1 METLHGLAAG
11 WELIATP
18 AGLVAMVIGLT
29 VGFVAGVLPG
39 FSGPNAAALL
49 LPISLHYPLEIAL
62 ALIISIYA
70 GTTFG
75 GTIPAILINVPG
87 EGGAAAT
94 ALDGYPMAKAGKAQ
108 LAIGIARM
116 ASVLGGVI
124 GVGIAI
130 ILIHPISAIA
140 IRIGPPELFIVA
152 MIGVSVCA
160 TLIGDDV
167 AKGLTVAFLGM
178 LISAMSVGPI
188 SAEPRLDFGI
198 PELYDQIPLV
208 AAVVG
213 IFALSEM
220 MLLPKEVADLGEQAD
235 YSETDRPARPRH
247 CRGQLLHLLGLDNI
261 PEIVRGVRVTLGYP
275 WAVLQGSLIGLL
287 IGTVPGI
294 GSSVSNLVAYGAAKR
309 WAKDKSLF
317 GKGHPVGIIASEA
330 SDNALAGGSLIP
342 TLTLGIPG
350 NATSAVMLA
359 ALYLYG
365 IQPGPQFMSAH
376 AAEAYAVLLAA
387 FFSSVLIL
395 PLGIVLSSPLV
406 YFTKIKTPILVP
418 ATILISIIGAYAT
431 NASMFDVAVALAFGL
446 LTLLLRVFNYPIIP
460 LFLGLILGPLAENNF
475 VRSLALARYHFGIFW
490 QSTPSKILLVV
501 LAGLLITGIVRNI
514 RQRRAGNSA
523 DEHTVVIVAQ
533 ED

>member
-1 METLHGLAAG
+1 METIHGLIAG
-11 WELIATP
+11 WDLIATP
-18 AGLVAMVIGLT
+18 TGLLVMIIGLT
-29 VGFVAGVLPG
+29 VGFIAGVLPG
-39 FSGPNAAALL
+39 FSGPNAAAIL
-49 LPISLHYPLEIAL
+49 LPISLYYPPAIAL

-94 ALDGYPMAKAGKAQ
+94 ALDGYPMAQQGKAQ

-124 GVGIAI
+124 GVSIAI
-130 ILIHPISAIA
+130 VLIHPISTIA

-152 MIGVSVCA
+152 MLGVTVCA
-160 TLIGDDV
+160 TLIGSSV

-188 SAEPRLDFGI
+188 SAQPRLDFGI
-198 PELYDQIPLV
+198 PELYDQVPLV

-213 IFALSEM
+213 IFALGEM
-220 MLLPKEVADLGEQAD
+220 LLLPKEVAARGGQPD
-235 YSETDRPARPRH
+235 YLATENRKIPVGWVAKTLR
-247 CRGQLLHLLGLDNI
+247 LLGLDNI

-275 WAVLQGSLIGLL
+275 FAVIQGSLIGLL
-287 IGTVPGI
+287 VGTVPGI

-309 WAKDKSLF
+309 WAKDKEMF
-317 GKGHPVGIIASEA
+317 GKGHPVGIISSEA

-365 IQPGPQFMSAH
+365 IQPGPQFMTSH
-376 AAEAYAVLLAA
+376 PAEAYAVLLAA
-387 FFSSVLIL
+387 LGASILIL
-395 PLGIVLSSPLV
+395 PLGIVLSAPLL
-406 YFTKIKTPILVP
+406 YFTKIRTEILVP
-418 ATILISIIGAYAT
+418 VTIFISLIGAYAT
-431 NASMFDVAVALAFGL
+431 DASMFDVSVALAFGL
-446 LTLLLRVFNYPIIP
+446 LTLMLRIFDYPIIP

-475 VRSLALARYHFGIFW
+475 VRSLALSRYDFSIFW
-490 QSTPSKILLVV
+490 RSTPSKVLLTA
-501 LAGLLITGIVRNI
+501 LALLLIGAAVRTWRN
-514 RQRRAGNSA
+514 RGAEPAPLG
-523 DEHTVVIVAQ
+523 TT
-533 ED
+533 

>member
-1 METLHGLAAG
+1 MTLQGLEAG
-11 WELIATP
+11 WQLIGTP
-18 AGLVAMVIGLT
+18 TGLLVMVIGLT
-29 VGFVAGVLPG
+29 VGFIAGVLPG

-49 LPISLHYPLEIAL
+49 LPISLYYPPAIAL

-94 ALDGYPMAKAGKAQ
+94 ALDGYPMARAGKAQ

-124 GVGIAI
+124 GIGIAI
-130 ILIHPISAIA
+130 VLIHPISTIA

-152 MIGVSVCA
+152 MIGVTVGA
-160 TLIGDDV
+160 TLIGTDV
-167 AKGLTVAFLGM
+167 AKGLIVAFLGM

-198 PELYDQIPLV
+198 PELYDQVPLV

-220 MLLPKEVADLGEQAD
+220 MLLPKQMSEMGEGPD
-235 YSETDRPARPRH
+235 YSATENRKPAVGWAAKMLR
-247 CRGQLLHLLGLDNI
+247 LFGLDNI
-261 PEIVRGVRVTLGYP
+261 PEIIRGVRVTLSYP
-275 WAVLQGSLIGLL
+275 FAVIQGSLIGLMV
-287 IGTVPGI
+287 GTVPGI

-309 WAKDKSLF
+309 WSKDKAMF

-365 IQPGPQFMSAH
+365 IQPGPQFMTSH
-376 AAEAYAVLLAA
+376 PAEAYAVLIAA
-387 FFSSVLIL
+387 FCASILIL
-395 PLGIVLSSPLV
+395 PLGIILSAPLV
-406 YFTKIKTPILVP
+406 YFTRIRVEILVP
-418 ATILISIIGAYAT
+418 VTIFICVVGAYAT
-431 NASMFDVAVALAFGL
+431 NASMFDVGVALAFGL
-446 LTLLLRVFNYPIIP
+446 LTLLLRIFDYPVIP

-475 VRSLALARYHFGIFW
+475 VRSLALSRYDFSIFW
-490 QSTPSKILLVV
+490 RSTPSKFLLALLVILLVGGILRTFRRRSAEEAPDA
-501 LAGLLITGIVRNI
+501 LAGVPAER
-514 RQRRAGNSA
+514 
-523 DEHTVVIVAQ
+523 D
-533 ED
+533 

>member
-1 METLHGLAAG
+1 
-11 WELIATP
+11 
-18 AGLVAMVIGLT
+18 
-29 VGFVAGVLPG
+29 
-39 FSGPNAAALL
+39 
-49 LPISLHYPLEIAL
+49 
-62 ALIISIYA
+62 
-70 GTTFG
+70 
-75 GTIPAILINVPG
+75 
-87 EGGAAAT
+87 
-94 ALDGYPMAKAGKAQ
+94 MAKAGKAQ

-130 ILIHPISAIA
+130 CLIHPISAVA
-140 IRIGPPELFIVA
+140 IRIGPPELFIVS
-152 MIGVSVCA
+152 MIGVTVCA

-188 SAEPRLDFGI
+188 SAQPRLDFGI
-198 PELYDQIPLV
+198 PELYDQVPLV

-220 MLLPKEVADLGEQAD
+220 MLLPKQVAGLGEQPD
-235 YSETDRPARPRH
+235 YSETETSARSSRWS
-247 CRGQLLHLLGLDNI
+247 GKLLHLLGLDNI
-261 PEIVRGVRVTLGYP
+261 PEIIKGVRVTLGHP

-309 WAKDKSLF
+309 WSKDKSLF

-365 IQPGPQFMSAH
+365 IQPGPQFMSTH
-376 AAEAYAVLLAA
+376 PAEAYAVLLAA
-387 FFSSVLIL
+387 FFSSILIL

-431 NASMFDVAVALAFGL
+431 NASMFDVSVALAFGL
-446 LTLLLRVFNYPIIP
+446 LTLLLRIFNYPIIP

-475 VRSLALARYHFGIFW
+475 VRSLALARYHLGIFW
-490 QSTPSKILLVV
+490 QSTPSKFLLLV
-501 LAGLLITGIVRNI
+501 LAGLLVTGIVRNVRHRKGERPGGDTAAI
-514 RQRRAGNSA
+514 IQ
-523 DEHTVVIVAQ
+523 D
-533 ED
+533 

>member
-1 METLHGLAAG
+1 METLYGLAAG
-11 WELIATP
+11 WDLIATP
-18 AGLVAMVIGLT
+18 TGLLVMVIGLT
-29 VGFVAGVLPG
+29 VGFIAGVLPG

-49 LPISLHYPLEIAL
+49 LPISLQYPPAIAL

-124 GVGIAI
+124 GVTIAI
-130 ILIHPISAIA
+130 VLIHPISIIA

-152 MIGVSVCA
+152 MLGVTVCA
-160 TLIGDDV
+160 TLIGGNLV
-167 AKGLTVAFLGM
+167 KGLVVAFLGM

-198 PELYDQIPLV
+198 PELYDQVPLV

-220 MLLPKEVADLGEQAD
+220 MLLPKEMAEMGEMPD
-235 YSETDRPARPRH
+235 YLDTRARPVGFFAKALR
-247 CRGQLLHLLGLDNI
+247 LLGLDNI
-261 PEIVRGVRVTLGYP
+261 PEIIRGVRVTLSHP
-275 WAVLQGSLIGLL
+275 IAVIQGSLIGLL

-309 WAKDKSLF
+309 SSKNKELF
-317 GKGHPVGIIASEA
+317 GKGHPVGIISSEA

-365 IQPGPQFMSAH
+365 IQPGPQFMSSH
-376 AAEAYAVLLAA
+376 PAEAYAVLIAA
-387 FFSSVLIL
+387 LGASILIL
-395 PLGIVLSSPLV
+395 PLGIVLSSPMI
-406 YFTKIKTPILVP
+406 YFTKTRVELLVP
-418 ATILISIIGAYAT
+418 ITIFVSLVGAYAT
-431 NASMFDVAVALAFGL
+431 NAAMFDVAVALAFGL
-446 LTLLLRVFNYPIIP
+446 LVLFLRIFNYPVIP

-475 VRSLALARYHFGIFW
+475 VRSLALSRYDPSIFW
-490 QSTPSKILLVV
+490 QSTPSKCLLLLLAILLT
-501 LAGLLITGIVRNI
+501 TGIVRTI
-514 RQRRAGNSA
+514 RNRRDDDSDDVLDGLP
-523 DEHTVVIVAQ
+523 VAR
-533 ED
+533 D

>member
-1 METLHGLAAG
+1 MQTLLGLEAG
-11 WELIATP
+11 WHLIANPTCV
-18 AGLVAMVIGLT
+18 LVMIIGLT
-29 VGFVAGVLPG
+29 IGFIAGVLPG

-49 LPISLHYPLEIAL
+49 LPISLHYPPSIAL

-87 EGGAAAT
+87 EGGSAAT
-94 ALDGYPMAKAGKAQ
+94 ALDGYPMARAGKAQ

-124 GVGIAI
+124 GVAIAI
-130 ILIHPISAIA
+130 ALIHPISTIA
-140 IRIGPPELFIVA
+140 VRIGPPELFVVS
-152 MIGVSVCA
+152 MIGVTVCA
-160 TLIGDDV
+160 TLIGDNV

-198 PELYDQIPLV
+198 PELYDQVPLV

-220 MLLPKEVADLGEQAD
+220 MLLPQQMGAIEDQPD
-235 YSETDRPARPRH
+235 YSATDNRKPAVGMMAVVLR
-247 CRGQLLHLLGLDNI
+247 LLGLDNI
-261 PEIVRGVRVTLGYP
+261 PEIIRGVRVTLSYP
-275 WAVLQGSLIGLL
+275 GAVLQGSLIGLM
-287 IGTVPGI
+287 IGTIPGI

-309 WAKDKSLF
+309 WSKEKEKF

-365 IQPGPQFMSAH
+365 IQPGPQFMTSH
-376 AAEAYAVLLAA
+376 PGEAYGVLLAA
-387 FFSSVLIL
+387 MGSSILIL
-395 PLGIVLSSPLV
+395 PLGIILSAPLV
-406 YFTKIKTPILVP
+406 YFTKIRMEILVP
-418 ATILISIIGAYAT
+418 VTIFISVIGAFAT
-431 NASMFDVAVALAFGL
+431 NASMFDVSVALAFGL
-446 LTLLLRVFNYPIIP
+446 LTLLLRIFNYPIIP

-475 VRSLALARYHFGIFW
+475 VRSLALSRYDFKIFW
-490 QSTPSKILLVV
+490 QSTPSKALLALLAILL
-501 LAGLLITGIVRNI
+501 ISGIVRNI
-514 RQRRAGNSA
+514 RGRNGSETRDLLEGLPVER
-523 DEHTVVIVAQ
+523 D
-533 ED
+533 

>member
-11 WELIATP
+11 WDLIATP
-18 AGLVAMVIGLT
+18 TGLMAMVIGLT
-29 VGFVAGVLPG
+29 VGFIAGVLPG

-94 ALDGYPMAKAGKAQ
+94 ALDGHPMAKAGKAQ

-130 ILIHPISAIA
+130 VLIHPISAIA
-140 IRIGPPELFIVA
+140 IRIGPPELFIA
-152 MIGVSVCA
+152 SMIGVTVCA
-160 TLIGDDV
+160 TLIGDNV

-220 MLLPKEVADLGEQAD
+220 MLLPKQMAESSGQAD
-235 YSETDRPARPRH
+235 YVAADQRPQSTH
-247 CRGQLLHLLGLDNI
+247 WTGKLLRLLGLDNV

-309 WAKDKSLF
+309 WAKDKSRF

-376 AAEAYAVLLAA
+376 PGEAYAVLLAA
-387 FFSSVLIL
+387 FCSSVLIL
-395 PLGIVLSSPLV
+395 PLGIVLSSPLI
-406 YFTKIKTPILVP
+406 YFTKIKMPILVP
-418 ATILISIIGAYAT
+418 ATMLISVIGAYAT
-431 NASMFDVAVALAFGL
+431 NASMFDVSVALAFGL
-446 LTLLLRVFNYPIIP
+446 LTLLLRIFNYPIIP

-475 VRSLALARYHFGIFW
+475 VRSLALARYHADIFW
-490 QSTPSKILLVV
+490 QSTPSKVLLAV
-501 LAGLLITGIVRNI
+501 LAGLLATGIARNL
-514 RQRRAGNSA
+514 RRRPTEERAEGH
-523 DEHTVVIVAQ
+523 EGIVATP
-533 ED
+533 D